1 MKGLPV
7 YAIQSAGVIFADMA
21 IDIDISIIYL
31 FEFLLTFSVVIS
43 PFFFL
48 EMHDTN
54 NLDNKALC

>member
-7 YAIQSAGVIFADMA
+7 YAIQSAVVIFADMA

-43 PFFFL
+43 PFFL